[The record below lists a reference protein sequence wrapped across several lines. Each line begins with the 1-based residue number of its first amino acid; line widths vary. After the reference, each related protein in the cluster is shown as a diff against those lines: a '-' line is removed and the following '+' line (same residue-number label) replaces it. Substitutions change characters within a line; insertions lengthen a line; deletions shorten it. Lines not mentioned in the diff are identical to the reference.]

1 MSSMVII
8 LAGLHAVPPV
18 IGAVMAKKPG
28 VIIGSAVG
36 ALAAVA
42 LGASAYS
49 IIDLVGVAIGAFI
62 GWVIAGA
69 SSKSSK

>member
-28 VIIGSAVG
+28 VIIGAAIG

-42 LGASAYS
+42 MGASVYS
-49 IIDLVGVAIGAFI
+49 VIDLVGVAIGAFI
-62 GWVIAGA
+62 GWLIAGG
-69 SSKSSK
+69 SSKSSE